1 MSKDK
6 VENFPLAYGI
16 RTKNEEI
23 LKTSS
28 SGGIFSELANYALKN
43 NIKVYSC
50 ILNEKLEA
58 VHIRGINEKDI
69 KKMRTSKYV
78 ESSLGDI
85 LKLMKNDIK
94 NNEKIMIV
102 SSPCYIAAIKKAF
115 NGMPSKKIF
124 QAHIRYLEKLYSSK
138 VIFYSFRDKRY
149 SWNHDEFVILEN
161 KKRKQ
166 SVKEVHRYKRL
177 FHSNYSLLSRCFQC
191 KYTKVKRDTDITIA
205 DLWGVESGVGLV
217 DTKGL

>member
-1 MSKDK
+1 MCKDK

-43 NIKVYSC
+43 NIKIYSC

-58 VHIRGINEKDI
+58 VHIRGINENDI

-78 ESSLGDI
+78 ESSLGNI

-94 NNEKIMIV
+94 NNEKIMLV
-102 SSPCYIAAIKKAF
+102 SSPCYVATIKKTF
-115 NGMPSKKIF
+115 SESERNQIIWVDFLCHGMPSKKVF
-124 QAHIRYLEKLYSSK
+124 QDHIKYLENLYSSK
-138 VIFYSFRDKRY
+138 VIFYSFRDIVGIMM
-149 SWNHDEFVILEN
+149 ST
-161 KKRKQ
+161 
-166 SVKEVHRYKRL
+166 L
-177 FHSNYSLLSRCFQC
+177 F
-191 KYTKVKRDTDITIA
+191 
-205 DLWGVESGVGLV
+205 
-217 DTKGL
+217 